1 MCVYSTPYN
10 QIIILNTADQLR
22 VVDIASYSN
31 HLAHVSYHFIK
42 FVWKHFQLQPKA
54 TILTKAAAAGEQV
67 VLIHEIEKLLYIII
81 DQK

>member
-31 HLAHVSYHFIK
+31 HLSYHFIK

-54 TILTKAAAAGEQV
+54 TILTKVAAAGEQV

-81 DQK
+81 IDQK